1 MNDYFTC
8 MYFWNIRVGTDVH
21 LTWEYKVGTSVH
33 LNTTIS

>member
-1 MNDYFTC
+1 